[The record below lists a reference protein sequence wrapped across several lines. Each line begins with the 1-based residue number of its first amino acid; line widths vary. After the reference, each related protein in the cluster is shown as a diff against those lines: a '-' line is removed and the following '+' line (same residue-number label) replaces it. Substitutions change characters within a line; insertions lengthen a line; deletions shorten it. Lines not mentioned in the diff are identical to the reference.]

1 MQKPAGIHR
10 DERQGQKP
18 RIHDRRAS
26 VPQARGCS
34 AAGSPQSVDLRT
46 HTQKT
51 SYCHIVWLRF
61 TTPLLYLIVRF
72 FHRIL
77 TANCSILLSQFPHL
91 MLHYYYFCIYY
102 DSGSQT
108 FSTGGSLAKSRFS
121 QGSECQIL
129 RSALCDIETA
139 DDFLQGL
146 LGKINCNVTNSKY
159 C

>member
-1 MQKPAGIHR
+1 MA
-10 DERQGQKP
+10 
-18 RIHDRRAS
+18 AS
-26 VPQARGCS
+26 I
-34 AAGSPQSVDLRT
+34 T
-46 HTQKT
+46 
-51 SYCHIVWLRF
+51 
-61 TTPLLYLIVRF
+61 TTPLSPQRLYCRDSIV
-72 FHRIL
+72 IL
-77 TANCSILLSQFPHL
+77 YGYALPLRCCILLLGFSIAFLQQTVPSYCQFPHL

-129 RSALCDIETA
+129 RSALCDIATA